1 MHMDKKV
8 QIDLASKKSTAY
20 EHFKEIQKAIHN
32 ASLGLY
38 SKYGVQILN
47 VLPIDEKVVME
58 IRIPDDIVENFGIG
72 NHMRGVSAYLLKNYS
87 EIFSD
92 LVVGKRLL
100 NYTDIASISKEE
112 DHFSFHTKLSA
123 MCKFAELLK
132 RDDNEANSKISKI
145 IAILYEEVEE
155 V

>member
-1 MHMDKKV
+1 MDKKI

-20 EHFKEIQKAIHN
+20 ENFKEIQKAIYN

-38 SKYGVQILN
+38 SKFGVQILN
-47 VLPIDEKVVME
+47 VLPIDGKVVME

-87 EIFSD
+87 EKFSH

-100 NYTDIASISKEE
+100 NYTDIATMPKENNN
-112 DHFSFHTKLSA
+112 FSFHAKLSA

-132 RDDNEANSKISKI
+132 RDDDESTTKISKI
-145 IAILYEEVEE
+145 ITILYEEDEE